1 MREMQPSKPSDMI
14 GLPLTLK
21 LKIINEDATE
31 FKNRRLKNFIQN
43 KEDEEKLI
51 FKFEIRSDKMSQRY
65 HKVSSDY
72 PKNTDEIDQL
82 VARYE

>member
-1 MREMQPSKPSDMI
+1 MREMQTSKPSDMI

-51 FKFEIRSDKMSQRY
+51 FKFEIRSDKMFQRY
-65 HKVSSDY
+65 LKVSSDY

-82 VARYE
+82 IARYE